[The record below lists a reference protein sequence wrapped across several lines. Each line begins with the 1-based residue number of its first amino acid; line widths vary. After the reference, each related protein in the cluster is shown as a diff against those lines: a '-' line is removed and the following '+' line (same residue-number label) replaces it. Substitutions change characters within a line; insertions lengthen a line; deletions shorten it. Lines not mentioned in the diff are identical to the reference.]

1 MVAKIFLFVPSSSNE
16 GTFDCKT
23 LFSDFFLKMNANISD
38 PDLVNLT
45 ELTPASPAVFFSLQP
60 LPPPPSPPLQTSQLG
75 KEAPSQ
81 ERLILKINIFM
92 LRIGLELVFSINF
105 FMN

>member
-1 MVAKIFLFVPSSSNE
+1 M
-16 GTFDCKT
+16 
-23 LFSDFFLKMNANISD
+23 ISD
-38 PDLVNLT
+38 PDLINLT
-45 ELTPASPAVFFSLQP
+45 VLTPASPAIFFSLQP
-60 LPPPPSPPLQTSQLG
+60 LLPSPSPPPLQTSQLG

-81 ERLILKINIFM
+81 EGLILKTNIFM